1 MMSDDEQI
9 KQYIHGVT
17 YPTTKDEIVDYAK
30 SHDANMGV
38 VNKLDMLEDGKYE
51 TPEGV
56 EDSIMMMESEDLEDD
71 EDYDE
76 EDM

>member
-1 MMSDDEQI
+1 MMPDDEQI

-17 YPTTKDEIVDYAK
+17 YPTTKDEIMNYAK
-30 SHDANMGV
+30 SHDADERAME
-38 VNKLDMLEDGKYE
+38 KLDMLESGKYE